1 MTFCF
6 NASICIQKKVADVG
20 KWCAHVEK
28 LSVSAAGFIKNNLH
42 RRWRETVFF
51 SLRLSV
57 GDWLLLVQLGQHF
70 EPFFFTQ
77 VLMHVDSAMSGR
89 SYENTGNMFCC
100 LSTFPYIMLSLKNSV
115 MYSVI
120 ALIFMHGLIN
130 YIDTKAK
137 CRHLKKFTRKW
148 AFGRYLWVL

>member
-1 MTFCF
+1 MLAFLY
-6 NASICIQKKVADVG
+6 NQKLRMWG
-20 KWCAHVEK
+20 KLCAHIEK
-28 LSVSAAGFIKNNLH
+28 LFESTAGFLRLRLTYIPYIC
-42 RRWRETVFF
+42 RSETIFF

-100 LSTFPYIMLSLKNSV
+100 LSTFPYIMLSIKNSV
-115 MYSVI
+115 MYSVKVKHS
-120 ALIFMHGLIN
+120 LS
-130 YIDTKAK
+130 
-137 CRHLKKFTRKW
+137 CRD
-148 AFGRYLWVL
+148 